1 MTQLFSVY
9 VWFAVL
15 GVIYR
20 SGGPCA
26 CPSQLLFSRA
36 LLWFSYVPH
45 TKLYFRLVPCSSP
58 PSASVS
64 KKGYSF
70 NYISGWYHP
79 ELSDILVYVSAWK
92 CLQRPTKWKWT
103 SILQKHSFSSKGK
116 TVFWTVISITALTGK
131 GEGARSCLSLSLPVQ
146 YS

>member
-1 MTQLFSVY
+1 MTQLFSVC
-9 VWFAVL
+9 VWFVVF

-20 SGGPCA
+20 SGGHHA
-26 CPSQLLFSRA
+26 CPLQLLFSRA

-45 TKLYFRLVPCSSP
+45 TKLCFRLVPCSSP
-58 PSASVS
+58 PSATIS

-79 ELSDILVYVSAWK
+79 ELNDILVYISTWK
-92 CLQRPTKWKWT
+92 SLQRPTKWKWT
-103 SILQKHSFSSKGK
+103 SILQEQSFSSKCK

-131 GEGARSCLSLSLPVQ
+131 GEVAHSCPSLSLPAQ